1 MREVGKR
8 PVFLSFLAD
17 TAKGSGRGGGGI
29 AWAVIAVCFVAVLGT
44 RPAAAQK
51 SPDAGTLLRE
61 QRQSIPDL
69 TPPPTLNTPL
79 MPPAPHP
86 SRKEGET
93 VHVTDIQ
100 VKAKLFPEE
109 TLKDVVKDSIGKDAT
124 LGDLQELAA
133 RIGTFYREHGIL
145 ARAYLPQQPLDNGVV
160 IIQVIEATLGE
171 IRIDPSS
178 KMRLPADTVRD
189 YLLNEQPVG
198 ETFRLDAVEDGV
210 GNLMT
215 VPGMNVLATVAPGAK
230 PGQSD
235 LVLKLDEGPLLSGTS
250 LMDNGAS
257 RSVGTWRWVGAASLN
272 DGLGLGE
279 QTALTLSKSEAS
291 RLGLLRSDLP
301 VGYGGLR
308 AGIELAALDFQTL
321 RRFNA
326 SQPQGGAA
334 SGAVFLSHPLWR
346 GEDSSAEGRLSFYH
360 KRLFSTTSPGAAI
373 SRNVIDE
380 GVFAIS
386 GLANDELFGGGVLQF
401 DLTVVGGNL
410 DLSGD
415 TDFQNNDRISS
426 KAGGVF
432 GRANATLSR
441 TQPLTGSLSAVL
453 RVSGQLAVKNL
464 DSSEQFS
471 LGGPDQI
478 RAYPLGEAAGDEGV
492 QITAELRQRLT
503 EDLQVAAFWD
513 GGQIVQHARPW
524 ADWAARS
531 NAHNDYSLEGAGL
544 GLAWHPLSWLSL
556 DGSAAHRIGHNP
568 GVSGNGIDAD
578 GYRERWHAWIRLAVN
593 F

>member
-1 MREVGKR
+1 MREVGNR
-8 PVFLSFLAD
+8 PVFLFMLPDIANK
-17 TAKGSGRGGGGI
+17 AGPKAGGT
-29 AWAVIAVCFVAVLGT
+29 AWAFVAILLASVLGVV
-44 RPAAAQK
+44 PAAAQK
-51 SPDAGTLLRE
+51 SPDAGTILRE

-69 TPPPTLNTPL
+69 TPPPTLNSPIL
-79 MPPAPHP
+79 PPPAHP
-86 SRKEGET
+86 LRKEGET

-109 TLKDVVKDSIGKDAT
+109 TLKDVVKDGIGKDAT

-133 RIGTFYREHGIL
+133 RIGTYYREHGIL
-145 ARAYLPQQPLDNGVV
+145 ARAYLPSQSLDNGVV

-178 KMRLPADTVRD
+178 KLRLPADTVRN
-189 YLLNEQPVG
+189 YLLNEQPAG

-215 VPGMNVLATVAPGAK
+215 VPGMNVLATVAPGAS

-235 LVLKLDEGPLLSGTS
+235 LVLKLDEGPLLGGTS
-250 LMDNGAS
+250 LVDNGAS
-257 RSVGTWRWVGAASLN
+257 RAVGTWRWVGAASLN
-272 DGLGLGE
+272 DALGLGD
-279 QTALTLSKSEAS
+279 QTAVTLSKSEAS

-301 VGYGGLR
+301 IGYSGLR
-308 AGIELAALDFQTL
+308 AGMELAALDFQTL
-321 RRFNA
+321 YNFNK

-334 SGAVFLSHPLWR
+334 SGAAFLSLPLWR
-346 GEDSSAEGRLSFYH
+346 GEDSSAEGRLSYYR
-360 KRLFSTTSPGAAI
+360 KRLFSSTASGAI
-373 SRNVIDE
+373 TRNVIDE
-380 GVFAIS
+380 GVFAVS
-386 GLANDELFGGGVLQF
+386 GLANDGLFGGGIVQF
-401 DLTVVGGNL
+401 DVTVVGGKL

-415 TDFQNNDRISS
+415 AANRANDQTSA
-426 KAGGVF
+426 KAEGPF

-441 TQPLTGSLSAVL
+441 TQPLNDSLSAVL
-453 RVSGQLAVKNL
+453 RLSGQLAAKNL

-478 RAYPLGEAAGDEGV
+478 RAYPVGEAAGDEGV
-492 QITAELRQRLT
+492 QITAELRQRLA

-524 ADWAARS
+524 ANWTDGS
-531 NAHNDYSLEGAGL
+531 NGHNDYILQGAGL
-544 GLAWHPLSWLSL
+544 GLVWHPLPWLSL
-556 DGSAAHRIGHNP
+556 DGSAAHSIGHNP
-568 GVSGNGIDAD
+568 GISGNGIDAD
-578 GYRERWHAWIRLAVN
+578 GFRERWHCWIRLTVS